1 MLGAKQQPVSQ
12 QEPESGQQPAE
23 GQHIVPGAQAKA
35 QAVARGY
42 TRCLWMNSRAIFVS
56 ALTAGKDNGSW
67 VGRVGQVVLAKQS
80 LLCSKQTTINLAMT
94 IDLMFGSLD
103 CIVDY
108 AGCALH
114 LVSLSTLDKRRK
126 DSGFS
131 RK

>member
-1 MLGAKQQPVSQ
+1 M
-12 QEPESGQQPAE
+12 
-23 GQHIVPGAQAKA
+23 
-35 QAVARGY
+35 
-42 TRCLWMNSRAIFVS
+42 S

-67 VGRVGQVVLAKQS
+67 VGRVGQVVLS
-80 LLCSKQTTINLAMT
+80 LCSKETTINLAMT

-103 CIVDY
+103 CVVDY
-108 AGCALH
+108 AGCVLH

>member
-23 GQHIVPGAQAKA
+23 GQQIVPGAQANA
-35 QAVARGY
+35 QAVARGN
-42 TRCLWMNSRAIFVS
+42 TRCWMNSRAILVS
-56 ALTAGKDNGSW
+56 ASTAGKDNGSW
-67 VGRVGQVVLAKQS
+67 VGRGGQAVLAKHS
-80 LLCSKQTTINLAMT
+80 LCSKKTTINLAMT
-94 IDLMFGSLD
+94 IDLMFGSFD
-103 CIVDY
+103 CVVDY
-108 AGCALH
+108 AGRALH